1 MLSNSSIDEPQSLP
15 IEHAQC
21 LTTWFQYLITHCKIS
36 QMSFLCINMKFFRSQ
51 TSIIKIVFSYI
62 S

>member
-36 QMSFLCINMKFFRSQ
+36 QRFF
-51 TSIIKIVFSYI
+51 IHKYEGF
-62 S
+62 